1 MRLAFIGATGLTVKT
16 AHALIEEGHEV
27 VIIERNEDRIKELSE
42 QLDCAFLHGDG
53 SKPDVLK
60 EVDPTRTQILYCI
73 TNHDQTNIIASLIGK
88 NLGIPRVV
96 TMIEDEGFLPICEQ
110 LGLHDTIV
118 PVRTIS
124 KHLAGLAKVE
134 ETEEKAEK

>member
-1 MRLAFIGATGLTVKT
+1 MRLVFLGATALAVKT
-16 AHALIEEGHEV
+16 AHALSEDGHEII
-27 VIIERNEDRIKELSE
+27 IIERDAERIKEVGE
-42 QLDCAFLHGDG
+42 HLDCAFLQGDG

-60 EVDPTRTQILYCI
+60 EADPGRTDILYCI

-96 TMIEDEGFLPICEQ
+96 TMIEDEDFLPICEQ
-110 LGLHDTIV
+110 LGLQDTII

-124 KHLAGLAKVE
+124 RHLAGLAKVQSGG
-134 ETEEKAEK
+134 

>member
-1 MRLAFIGATGLTVKT
+1 MRLVFLGGTTLVEKT
-16 AHALIEEGHEV
+16 AHALSEAGHEI
-27 VIIERNEDRIKELSE
+27 VIIERDAKRIKELGE
-42 QLDCAFLHGDG
+42 HLDCAFLNGDG

-60 EVDPTRTQILYCI
+60 EADPARTDILYCV

-96 TMIEDEGFLPICEQ
+96 TMIEDENFLPICEE
-110 LGLHDTIV
+110 LGLKDTII

-124 KHLAGLAKVE
+124 RHLAGLAK
-134 ETEEKAEK
+134 AQQA

>member
-42 QLDCAFLHGDG
+42 HLDCAFLHGDG

-60 EVDPTRTQILYCI
+60 EVDPSRTQILYCI

-88 NLGIPRVV
+88 NIGIPRVV

-134 ETEEKAEK
+134 ETEEKADK